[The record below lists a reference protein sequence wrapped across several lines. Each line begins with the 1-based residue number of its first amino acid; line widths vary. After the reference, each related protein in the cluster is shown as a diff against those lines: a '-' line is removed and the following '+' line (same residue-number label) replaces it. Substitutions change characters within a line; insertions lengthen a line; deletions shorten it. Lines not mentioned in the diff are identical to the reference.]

1 MRGDLV
7 RFVRA
12 SIYDDGRLAM
22 ATANPKALITGSSG
36 PIGAAL
42 LPLLESSG
50 YQIMRLVRGQPRN
63 SSEVSWN
70 PNAALD
76 PKIVSGYGAVIHLA
90 GETIVGLWTAK
101 KKAKIR
107 DSRVHGTGHLAQA
120 LAHAEHKPQVMISA
134 SAIGFYGNRGEEI
147 LTENS
152 ASGKGFLPEV
162 GCAWESAAQPAEDA
176 GIRVVHPRFGLVL
189 SPKGGALEPTLI
201 PFRLGLGGNLG
212 NGKQWWSWIHVQ
224 DVAGAILHALRN
236 EQVRGPMNVV
246 ATNPVRN
253 AEFTKT
259 LARILH
265 RPAFFT
271 VPAFALRLA
280 MGEMADE
287 LLLSSQRVQP
297 MKLLASGYKFRYPEL
312 PGALEELLP

>member
-1 MRGDLV
+1 VQDTGV

-12 SIYDDGRLAM
+12 SIYDEGRLAM
-22 ATANPKALITGSSG
+22 ATGNPKVLVTGSSG

-42 LPLLESSG
+42 LPLLESFR
-50 YQIMRLVRGQPRN
+50 YQITRLVRGHPRDAN
-63 SSEVSWN
+63 EVSWD
-70 PNAALD
+70 PSTPLD
-76 PKIVSGYGAVIHLA
+76 PAIVSGYDAVIHLA
-90 GETIVGLWTAK
+90 GESIVGLWTAK

-107 DSRVHGTGHLAQA
+107 ESRVQGTTHLANALAQA
-120 LAHAEHKPQVMISA
+120 EQKPKVFISA
-134 SAIGFYGNRGEEI
+134 SAIGFYGNRGEDI

-152 ASGKGFLPEV
+152 LSGQGFLPEV
-162 GCAWESAAQPAEDA
+162 SREWESAAQPAEDA

-212 NGKQWWSWIHVQ
+212 SGKQWWSWIHVQ
-224 DVAGAILHALRN
+224 DVAGAILHAMRG
-236 EQVRGPMNVV
+236 ETMRGPMNVV
-246 ATNPVRN
+246 APNPVRN

-259 LARILH
+259 LARILR

-271 VPAFALRLA
+271 IPAFALRLA

-287 LLLSSQRVQP
+287 LLLSSQHVRP
-297 MKLLASGYKFRYPEL
+297 TKLLASGYQFRFPEL
-312 PGALEELLP
+312 RGALAELLH